1 MSIINKKLSKKG
13 FTLIELMIAAVI
25 LAIAV
30 LGIFLAF
37 SNAWMGMANARDRTV
52 ATNYAREAMENVKNM
67 DFEKIITTTKS
78 VTNASKKYRIDV
90 NVSLEDPNLKKVLT
104 VVSWKDRRGIAKTVD
119 TTMLVQYLEVFAS
132 EAAKIVLFTES
143 YSILNDPSKPK
154 SSTEIIAV
162 IKDINGNTI
171 SDWDEGDITF
181 EIISSEPLFGEF
193 PGGLSIIDVTPVEG
207 RASTTFSSNGTFTAD
222 LAPTENYYV
231 LQEIKASV
239 YLPDSDKTVTDTIT
253 IKITDGPVKIIM
265 DANPKNI
272 KADTSNYSTIT
283 ASVINAAGDV
293 LQIKDIF
300 NDIEITFNAFDEGK
314 FENDSTTYTITIPY
328 SSASPGE
335 GDKPATVTVNLY
347 STGIPELVNIMV
359 TSPNLQSDSADVIFF
374 GSPVAIS
381 ISANPNPIYEDE
393 TGGSTISVNL
403 VDSNGYP
410 TLPTDNLTVLL
421 SLTDYG
427 TGGDI
432 VDHSLA
438 FDSSD
443 INMVKTTTF
452 KFQTSTGT
460 AIIDASAGGAL
471 TGASVT
477 IKVIS
482 LLAPDHIYLEV
493 VGEKTVPADGTTT
506 AKIMATV
513 YDGSGKVVITYT
525 GIITFKVSLP
535 DGTIESIPIN
545 AILGSANIEITSST
559 SGTAT
564 VTTTSPVLPSP
575 SDPAE
580 GVVIKFYGTADH
592 IKLDA
597 NPTMVKA
604 DGTDHSTITAIVY
617 DGNDNPVPIYAGEI
631 TFEKTDPSSVGFF
644 DGDNPVYTTNGKA
657 TIKLVSSGIGAE
669 GTATVTVSTSPGL
682 PSPSDPVGGVEVK
695 FYEKTD
701 IKLVENS
708 AKYYPA
714 DLEVVFEIK
723 VIGEDILVDEMGI
736 SWVPDAKERF
746 KKIVI
751 DSDEVY
757 TGNSLSGAIVDIAD
771 KTLVAGE
778 IYSVELTFG
787 KDVGGKVF
795 DVEFFPPSGSYPVEG
810 ITPIIK

>member
-13 FTLIELMIAAVI
+13 FTLIELMVAVVI
-25 LAIAV
+25 LAIVV

-52 ATNYAREAMENVKNM
+52 ATNYAREAMEDVKNM

-78 VTNASKKYRIDV
+78 VTNASKKYRVDV

-104 VVSWKDRRGIAKTVD
+104 VVSWKDRKGISKTVD

-132 EAAKIVLFTES
+132 DPAKIVLFTES
-143 YSILNDPSKPK
+143 YNILNDPSKSK
-154 SSTEIIAV
+154 SSTGVIAV

-193 PGGLSIIDVTPVEG
+193 PGGLSIIDETPVEG
-207 RASTTFSSNGTFTAD
+207 RASTTFFSNGTFTAD
-222 LAPTENYYV
+222 LAPTANYYV

-239 YLPDSDKTVTDTIT
+239 YLPDADKTLTDTMT

-265 DANPKNI
+265 DADPKSI
-272 KADTSNYSTIT
+272 KANTSNYSTIT
-283 ASVINAAGDV
+283 ASVINAAGEV
-293 LQIKDIF
+293 LKIKDIF

-335 GDKPATVTVNLY
+335 GDESATVTVNLY
-347 STGIPELVNIMV
+347 STGIPELVNIMA
-359 TSPNLQSDSADVIFF
+359 TSPNLQSDSANVIFL

-381 ISANPNPIYEDE
+381 ISAKPNPIYEDE
-393 TGGSTISVNL
+393 TGGSTISVSL
-403 VDSNGYP
+403 LDSNGYP
-410 TLPTDNLTVLL
+410 TLPTDNLTVSLL
-421 SLTDYG
+421 LTDNG

-460 AIIDASAGGAL
+460 AIIDASAGAL

-513 YDGSGKVVITYT
+513 YDESGKVVKTYT

-545 AILGSANIEITSST
+545 AILGSANIDITSST

-580 GVVIKFYGTADH
+580 GVVVKFYGSADH

-597 NPTMVKA
+597 NKTMVKA
-604 DGTDHSTITAIVY
+604 DGTDYSTITAIVY
-617 DGNDNPVPIYAGEI
+617 DENDNPVPIYKGDI

-669 GTATVTVSTSPGL
+669 GTTTVTVSTSPEL
-682 PSPSDPVGGVEVK
+682 PSPPVPVGGVEVE

-701 IKLVENS
+701 LILVDGTTHYEDTEN
-708 AKYYPA
+708 KIITF
-714 DLEVVFEIK
+714 DVK
-723 VIGEDILVDEMGI
+723 VIGENIEIDEMKITWTNDEKYIGIDIDIL
-736 SWVPDAKERF
+736 
-746 KKIVI
+746 
-751 DSDEVY
+751 EVW
-757 TGNSLSGAIVDIAD
+757 SGANKSGVIAD
-771 KTLVAGE
+771 INNTTLSPGE
-778 IYSVELTFG
+778 TNVKLTFKQDMDMTG
-787 KDVGGKVF
+787 KYPIEVIFYAPV
-795 DVEFFPPSGSYPVEG
+795 SGQYTIYLNKPL
-810 ITPIIK
+810 P